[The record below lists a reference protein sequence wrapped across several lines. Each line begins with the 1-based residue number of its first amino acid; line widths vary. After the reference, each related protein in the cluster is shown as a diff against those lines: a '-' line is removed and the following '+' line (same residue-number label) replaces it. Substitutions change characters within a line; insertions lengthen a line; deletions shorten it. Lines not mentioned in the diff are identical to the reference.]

1 MGSAGDEHRA
11 RGRRRG
17 RPPGQSSEETRAR
30 ILRAARQRFSQTGY
44 ARTSLADIA
53 REAGITPRAIYHY
66 VESKPQLFA
75 QAADVA
81 YARWAEEV
89 TARVLPGTDT
99 RTRLHGLTEAFRVL
113 YREDPTLVA
122 FLSQAAFE
130 TRRNP
135 ELDQPAPPL
144 RGGDG
149 AGGGDGDHV
158 PINRTLVTL
167 ALAEGGI
174 APDVDPDGAAALL
187 EVLGAGLTLLACD
200 EREREYMAMLDVLDR
215 VIDGT
220 LLVD

>member
-1 MGSAGDEHRA
+1 MGSAGDEHGA
-11 RGRRRG
+11 GGRRRG
-17 RPPGQSSEETRAR
+17 RPPGQSSEETWAR

-66 VESKPQLFA
+66 VDSKPQLFA
-75 QAADVA
+75 QAAEVA

-99 RTRLHGLTEAFRVL
+99 GARLHGLTEAFRVL

-135 ELDQPAPPL
+135 ELDVPMVPRAS
-144 RGGDG
+144 GGE
-149 AGGGDGDHV
+149 GDHV
-158 PINRTLVTL
+158 TINRTLVSL
-167 ALAEGGI
+167 ALVEGGI
-174 APDVDPDGAAALL
+174 APDVDADGAAALL
-187 EVLGAGLTLLACD
+187 EVLGAGLTLLASD
-200 EREREYMAMLDVLDR
+200 EREDEYMAMLDVLDR

-220 LLVD
+220 LFVDRP